1 MKKIRVFISS
11 VQSEFATERA
21 MLGEYIRRDAL
32 LGKFFETFLFE
43 DVPANEASPQQV
55 YLSEVEMSDIY
66 LGLYGNIYGYEDA
79 EGVSPTER
87 EYDRAA
93 ELHKTRLI
101 FIKSIDE
108 ENRHPKESALIKKVE
123 RDIVRK
129 TFVDAEGLRISVYA
143 SLVRYL
149 EEKEYIRWQPFDA
162 AFDTNAKLEDLDEDK
177 MHDFIVQARAKRNFP
192 LPENSTPKKLL
203 THLSLMDEKGRISN
217 SAVLLFGKRPQK
229 FFITSEVK
237 CVQFFGNVVEKPLPA
252 YQICRGTLFDMIDQ
266 ATAFVMDRVDL
277 AVGTRAEGKTA
288 SVPTNYELP
297 PDAVKEAIVNAVAH
311 RDYTSNG
318 SVQVMLFRNRLE
330 VWNPGQLPYGLTVS
344 KLLEPH
350 KSQPANPL
358 IADPLFWTGYV
369 DKVGTGTEDIVNL
382 CKEKGL
388 KEPEYHQ
395 EEDFRVVIWRRIGNV
410 TGNVTGNVPSN
421 STSNSASNSASNS
434 TGNST
439 SEKTLRLVK
448 VIKGEMSIRQI
459 MSALGM
465 KSRPMFLNNYLTPA
479 LKAGL
484 LERTQPESPNSP
496 TQRYRLTEAGK
507 GLLAEK

>member
-1 MKKIRVFISS
+1 MKRIRVFISS
-11 VQSEFATERA
+11 VQSEFEAERA

-55 YLSEVEMSDIY
+55 YLGEVEMSDIY
-66 LGLYGNIYGYEDA
+66 LGLFGNKYGYEDA
-79 EGVSPTER
+79 EGISPTER
-87 EYDRAA
+87 EYDRAS

-101 FIKSIDE
+101 FIKSLDE
-108 ENRHPKESALIKKVE
+108 DNRHPKESTLIKKVE

-129 TFVDAEGLRISVYA
+129 TFVDLEGLRTSVYA

-162 AFDTNAKLEDLDEDK
+162 AYDTNATLEDLDEDK
-177 MHDFIVQARAKRNFP
+177 MHEFIVTARAKRNFP
-192 LPENSTPKKLL
+192 LSENSTPKKLL
-203 THLSLMDEKGRISN
+203 THLSLMDDKGRISN

-237 CVQFFGNVVEKPLPA
+237 CVQFFGNVVEKPLPS

-266 ATAFVMDRVDL
+266 ATAFVIDRVDL

-288 SVPTNYELP
+288 SVSTDYELP

-330 VWNPGQLPYGLTVS
+330 VWNPGQLPYGLTVN

-350 KSQPANPL
+350 KSLPANPL

-382 CKEKGL
+382 CKDKGL
-388 KEPEYHQ
+388 KTPEYHQ
-395 EEDFRVVIWRRIGNV
+395 EEDFRVVIWRKNQE
-410 TGNVTGNVPSN
+410 NVPSE
-421 STSNSASNSASNS
+421 
-434 TGNST
+434 G
-439 SEKTLRLVK
+439 
-448 VIKGEMSIRQI
+448 
-459 MSALGM
+459 LGM
-465 KSRPMFLNNYLTPA
+465 DQVVTKLSSSSHQVVTKLSSSIPVLFELLRKMVDPVSAKEMREFCNQKDHTYFKNNVINPLIE
-479 LKAGL
+479 LGVV
-484 LERTQPESPNSP
+484 EMTQPDSPKSP

-507 GLLAEK
+507 ELLD

>member
-1 MKKIRVFISS
+1 MCGLFVVFVGKVVIEMKRIRIFISS
-11 VQSEFATERA
+11 VQSEFAQERA
-21 MLGEYIRRDAL
+21 MLGQYIRQDAL
-32 LGKFFETFLFE
+32 LGKFFEIFLFE

-55 YLSEVEMSDIY
+55 YLGEVEMSDIY
-66 LGLYGNIYGYEDA
+66 LGLYGNRYGYEDA

-93 ELHKTRLI
+93 ESHKTRLI

-108 ENRHPKESALIKKVE
+108 EHRHPKESALIQKVE

-129 TFVDAEGLRISVYA
+129 TFVDAEGLRTSVYA

-162 AFDTNAKLEDLDEDK
+162 AFDTNATLADLDEDK
-177 MHDFIVQARAKRNFP
+177 MHDFIVTARRKRGFP
-192 LPENSTPKKLL
+192 LAEDSSAEKLL
-203 THLSLMDEKGRISN
+203 THLSLMDERGRISN
-217 SAVLLFGKRPQK
+217 SAVLLFGKRPQR

-252 YQICRGTLFDMIDQ
+252 YQICRGTLFEMIDQ

-277 AVGTRAEGKTA
+277 AVGTRAEGNTA
-288 SVPTNYELP
+288 SVPTKYELP

-330 VWNPGQLPYGLTVS
+330 VWNPGQLPYGLTVN
-344 KLLEPH
+344 KLTVPH
-350 KSQPANPL
+350 KSLPANPL

-382 CKEKGL
+382 CKAEGL
-388 KEPEYHQ
+388 KTPEYHQ
-395 EEDFRVVIWRRIGNV
+395 EEDFRVVIWRSDPGAIQSDPGVIQSDPELVEAVYKSICEHPSISRAELARRLETSERQVRKAIDVLRDKRIRRIG
-410 TGNVTGNVPSN
+410 GDS
-421 STSNSASNSASNS
+421 
-434 TGNST
+434 
-439 SEKTLRLVK
+439 
-448 VIKGEMSIRQI
+448 GEWEII
-459 MSALGM
+459 G
-465 KSRPMFLNNYLTPA
+465 
-479 LKAGL
+479 
-484 LERTQPESPNSP
+484 
-496 TQRYRLTEAGK
+496 
-507 GLLAEK
+507 